1 VQSFFCLAQFI
12 LALLLTLRLVAQSAF
27 SIYWDMQ
34 LATPAH
40 SSLHVTASEFKQ
52 GVNFGTT
59 VLLTSNSSSIQSYS
73 GASGENNAALACRT
87 GPLNR
92 TPTGSS
98 YFSFSVSAIAGYKF
112 VLQTIALG
120 LRSTSSGPQSW
131 ALYSSAD
138 NFTTP
143 IQSGNVPNNSN
154 WVFQQY
160 SITAGYHTS
169 LEYRIYGYDGVGT
182 AAINVAN
189 WRIDDLQLTGMVTPA
204 TLPVHWLYTTL
215 KAFNSRVLV
224 EWATAWEIN
233 NARYHVERSADGH
246 TFLKIGEV
254 AAGPISNQ
262 NVKQVYQFLDAT
274 PLEGRGFYRI
284 VQEDRDGVLNY
295 GMVRSIVRVAD
306 TSFSLLS
313 FRYENAAQQ
322 VSILCKGVGHTTLQ
336 VYTMTGQFLSQ
347 TQRYLA
353 PGEPRSIRIPI
364 GIKNTA
370 PVILLVLQNNH
381 RAAYQIITYN

>member
-12 LALLLTLRLVAQSAF
+12 LALLLTLRLEAQSAF

-34 LATPAH
+34 LATPTH
-40 SSLHVTASEFKQ
+40 SSLHVTAGEFKE
-52 GVNFGTT
+52 GVNFGNT
-59 VLLTSNSSSIQSYS
+59 VLLTSNSSSIQSYY

-112 VLQTIALG
+112 VLQAISLG

-143 IQSGNVPNNSN
+143 IQSGNVPNNSI
-154 WVFQQY
+154 WVFQQC
-160 SITAGYHTS
+160 SISAGYHTYV
-169 LEYRIYGYDGVGT
+169 EYRIYGYNGVGT

-189 WRIDDLQLTGMVTPA
+189 WRIDDLQLTGLVTPA

-215 KAFNSRVLV
+215 KALNGRVLV

-246 TFLKIGEV
+246 TFLKIGV
-254 AAGPISNQ
+254 VDAGPLSNQ
-262 NVKQVYQFLDAT
+262 NAKQVYKFWDVT

-284 VQEDRDGVLNY
+284 VQEDKDGVLNY

-313 FRYENAAQQ
+313 FRYENAAHQ
-322 VSILCKGVGHTTLQ
+322 VSILYIGVGHTTLQ
-336 VYTMTGQFLSQ
+336 VYNDW
-347 TQRYLA
+347 
-353 PGEPRSIRIPI
+353 SISKSNSTVFSTRR
-364 GIKNTA
+364 T
-370 PVILLVLQNNH
+370 
-381 RAAYQIITYN
+381 